1 MAAVYGAVATPSEL
15 TIVTD
20 LVKRGPL
27 RTLLTDKKKQRESL
41 TPTIRHRIIK
51 DVARGMAYLS
61 EQGVQHRNLHS
72 HNVLITKEWGA
83 KVRPF
88 FGGLVCVSFYDSC
101 WGSFVCLCV
110 FFVVVLRRRAQGT
123 LASATTGAAAPQTL

>member
-27 RTLLTDKKKQRESL
+27 RTLLTDAKKRESL

-61 EQGVQHRNLHS
+61 ERGVQHRNLHS

-83 KVRPF
+83 KVQC
-88 FGGLVCVSFYDSC
+88 VCC
-101 WGSFVCLCV
+101 
-110 FFVVVLRRRAQGT
+110 
-123 LASATTGAAAPQTL
+123 

>member
-1 MAAVYGAVATPSEL
+1 MFAHPDPRPLFLAPGVETSLLCVCACVVIHSVAAVYGAVATPSEL

-27 RTLLTDKKKQRESL
+27 RTLLTDKKKRESF
-41 TPTIRHRIIK
+41 TPEIRHRIIK
-51 DVARGMAYLS
+51 DVATGMAYLS

-83 KVRPF
+83 KVRSC
-88 FGGLVCVSFYDSC
+88 VCC
-101 WGSFVCLCV
+101 G
-110 FFVVVLRRRAQGT
+110 
-123 LASATTGAAAPQTL
+123 